1 MELERPVLEDFRG
14 GESQSHYNFH
24 AFDPGG
30 KVNLKYNDKL
40 VTEASLK
47 VLHQGSPDGKEH
59 TGYEK
64 IRVALQDN

>member
-1 MELERPVLEDFRG
+1 MERPVLEDFRG
-14 GESQSHYNFH
+14 GESQSLYNFH

-30 KVNLKYNDKL
+30 RANLKYNDNL

-47 VLHQGSPDGKEH
+47 GLGQGSPDGKEH

-64 IRVALQDN
+64 IWVTLQDD